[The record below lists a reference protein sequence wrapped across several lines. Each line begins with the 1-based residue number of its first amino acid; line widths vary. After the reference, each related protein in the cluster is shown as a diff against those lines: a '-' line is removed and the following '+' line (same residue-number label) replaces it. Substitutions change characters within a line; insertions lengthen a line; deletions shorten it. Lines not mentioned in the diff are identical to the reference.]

1 MHEHGD
7 RLAQAQ
13 DTVPSVNTERL
24 WALALRRWWRG
35 VCLALVCALGQRPAG
50 VRSGAW
56 CSCSSQQRAELTGG
70 TKAAQ
75 S

>member
-13 DTVPSVNTERL
+13 DTVPSVDTERL
-24 WALALRRWWRG
+24 WALALRRLGGAGGSGLRPGTTACGRPLWG
-35 VCLALVCALGQRPAG
+35 VGQLLLTAEG
-50 VRSGAW
+50 
-56 CSCSSQQRAELTGG
+56 RADRR